1 MPTLDAKTI
10 FAILGPLF
18 LLLAAW
24 RTVQAGKL
32 VPQART
38 WFIVGTIFSLVA
50 LWLWFGQ
57 RA

>member
-1 MPTLDAKTI
+1 MPALDAKTI
-10 FAILGPLF
+10 LAILGPLF

-24 RTVQAGKL
+24 RTARAGAL

-38 WFIVGTIFSLVA
+38 WFIVGAIFSLVA

>member
-1 MPTLDAKTI
+1 MEHLDAKTI
-10 FAILGPLF
+10 LAVLGPVF

-24 RTVQAGKL
+24 RTVQARAL

-38 WFIVGTIFSLVA
+38 WWIVGGVFSLVA

>member
-1 MPTLDAKTI
+1 MTLDAKTI
-10 FAILGPLF
+10 LAVLGPLF

-24 RTVQAGKL
+24 RTVQARRL

-38 WFIVGTIFSLVA
+38 WWIVGGVFSLVS

-57 RA
+57 HG